1 MGRRVYPRREGGG
14 KGLGGN
20 RLAEKVAIAYVACG
34 LIFLAV
40 SDRFIHPYPS
50 SLPLWVDD
58 VVYILITSVIL
69 FALVRHGTRAFRAK
83 ESELRESEDRLA
95 RILETNASG
104 VVVFNVDG
112 NITFANHMACRI
124 LGVGR
129 QRIIGLRHD
138 DLAWDPTDADGAR
151 MAGGESPF
159 ARVRASMSPLHDAQV
174 AIRQENGSKLFLMVN
189 AAPLL
194 DAAGR
199 IVGVVV
205 SFVDI
210 TARKKVEDL
219 KVRKLLMAVDQ
230 SPSAILISDPDGTV
244 EYVNS
249 RLTAMTDL
257 PAAEVVG
264 RKAAPP
270 VGIPPEEA
278 ERMWGAIRRGESWH
292 GEFACLRKDGTP
304 CRESV
309 SVTPIHT
316 EEGEVVNLLWVR
328 EDVTER
334 WASEQALRE
343 IREKYK
349 GLVETIYDWVWEID
363 PDGKYTYVSPK
374 VRDLLGYEPEEVVGK
389 TRFDLMPSFE
399 AGRAGDLFGTIASR
413 REPFHGLENLYRHK
427 AGRFVV
433 IESSGAPFFDAG
445 GVFRGYRGVDRDVG
459 ERKRAEEMLKISEER
474 FRQLFE
480 QNEEPQFLFRNGT
493 CEIFD
498 VNPAAERMYGFSREE
513 LLKDGVSLFVPPEEA
528 QGFYAAIGGI
538 QPGGGVNV
546 ERTMHVRKD
555 GSRITVSI
563 RGKSIRLHAGHVA
576 YCSFRDI
583 TARVRME
590 EDAKLHQAQLIHA
603 NRMASLGTI
612 VSGVAHEVNNPN
624 NLIMFNAPMIL
635 SAWKDA
641 VPLLDAYS
649 LENGDFPLGGLPY
662 SEMREVVPKLTKG
675 ISEASLRIK
684 SIVSDLKDFARQ
696 DTQERQAPVRVND
709 VVRMA
714 VSILNHEIL
723 RATHH
728 FEVAYGEDIPLV
740 MGSARQM
747 EQVVVNL
754 LNNALQALRSSR
766 QGITVS
772 TRGVPDTGEV
782 EVSVADEG
790 VGMSPEV
797 LERTK
802 EPFFST
808 RLDSGGLG
816 LGLSISRSIVQCHR
830 GTLTFESEEGKG
842 TRTTLRLPAIG
853 DTMREGPGTTVPT

>member
-1 MGRRVYPRREGGG
+1 MVRREYPRREGGG
-14 KGLGGN
+14 KGLGGMC
-20 RLAEKVAIAYVACG
+20 LAEKVTLAYVVCG
-34 LIFLAV
+34 FVFLTA
-40 SDRFIHPYPS
+40 SEWFIHPRAS
-50 SLPLWVDD
+50 GFPLWVDD
-58 VVYILITSVIL
+58 GIYILISAAIL
-69 FALVRHGTRAFRAK
+69 FVLVRRGTRAFRAK

-104 VVVFNVDG
+104 VVVFNADG
-112 NITFANHMACRI
+112 DITFGNHMACRI

-129 QRIIGLRHD
+129 ERIIGLRHD
-138 DLAWDPTDADGAR
+138 HFAWDPTDADGAR
-151 MAGGESPF
+151 MSGGESPF
-159 ARVRASMSPLHDAQV
+159 ARVRASMSPVHDAQV
-174 AIRQENGSKLFLMVN
+174 AIRQENGSKRVLTMN

-199 IVGVVV
+199 MAGVVV

-210 TARKKVEDL
+210 TERKKVEDL
-219 KVRKLLMAVDQ
+219 KVRKLLMAVEQ
-230 SPSAILISDPDGTV
+230 SPNAILISDPDGTV

-249 RLTAMTDL
+249 RLTAMTGI
-257 PAAEVVG
+257 PAEEVVG
-264 RKAAPP
+264 GKAASP
-270 VGIPPEEA
+270 VGLPPEEA

-292 GEFACLRKDGTP
+292 GEFASRRKDGVP
-304 CRESV
+304 YRESV
-309 SVTPIHT
+309 SVTPIHS
-316 EEGEVVNLLWVR
+316 EEGQLVNLLWVR

-334 WASEQALRE
+334 WASEQALKE

-349 GLVETIYDWVWEID
+349 GLVETIYDWVWEIG

-374 VRDLLGYEPEEVVGK
+374 VRDLLGYEPEEVLGK
-389 TRFDLMPSFE
+389 TPFDLMPSFE
-399 AGRAGDLFGTIASR
+399 AGRAGDLFEGIASR
-413 REPFHGLENLYRHK
+413 REPFHGLENIYRHK

-445 GVFRGYRGVDRDVG
+445 GVSQGYRGVDRDVG

-493 CEIFD
+493 CDIFD
-498 VNPAAERMYGFSREE
+498 VNAAAERMYGFSRDE
-513 LLKDGVSLFVPPEEA
+513 LLNEGVSLFVPPEA
-528 QGFYAAIGGI
+528 SQGFNAAIGGI
-538 QPGGGVNV
+538 QTGGGVSV

-555 GSRITVSI
+555 GSRIIVSI

-583 TARVRME
+583 TSRVRME
-590 EDAKLHQAQLIHA
+590 EEAKLHHAQLIHA

-635 SAWKDA
+635 SAWKDT
-641 VPLLDAYS
+641 VPILDGF
-649 LENGDFPLGGLPY
+649 LRENGDFTLGGLPY
-662 SEMREVVPKLTKG
+662 SEMREVIPKLAKG
-675 ISEASLRIK
+675 ISDASLRIK
-684 SIVSDLKDFARQ
+684 AIVNDLKDFARQ
-696 DTQERQAPVRVND
+696 DSHEHQAPVRVND

-723 RATHH
+723 RATHR
-728 FEVAYGEDIPLV
+728 FEVVYGEDIPQV
-740 MGSARQM
+740 TGSARQM

-754 LNNALQALRSSR
+754 LNNALQSLRSSR

-772 TRGVPDTGEV
+772 TRRVPETGEV
-782 EVSVADEG
+782 EVIVADEG

-808 RLDSGGLG
+808 RQESGGLG
-816 LGLSISRSIVQCHR
+816 LGLSICRSIVKGHR
-830 GTLTFESEEGKG
+830 GTLTFESEVGKG

-853 DTMREGPGTTVPT
+853 DTMPEAPGASVPT